1 MLDYLRELCLINGIS
16 GREKNVREYLIE
28 IINKSLTQGDKINID
43 PIGNLICFKKG
54 RKTPKN
60 KVMISAH
67 MDEVGFI
74 VTYICD
80 NGFLKFTNVGG
91 VDSKVVCGRTV
102 SVGDKGITGVVG
114 QKAMH
119 LCEGEEGSSCK
130 EISSLYI
137 DIGAESKEE
146 AEDYVSIGDSVYFKS
161 DYVEF
166 GNNKI
171 KAKAIDDR
179 FGCAVMLKMI
189 ESDLEYD
196 TCFAFLVQEEV
207 GCRGAGP
214 AVFSVRPDYAIVL
227 EATTASDVAFVSD
240 ENTVCCQ
247 GEGAVVSFM
256 DRSTVYDMELFRG
269 AFALSKEKGIKI
281 QPKTTVA
288 GGNDAGTIHKSCE
301 GVRTIAVSLPCRY
314 IHSGT
319 CVADKT
325 DMNACYDLAVALN
338 EVYANA

>member
-1 MLDYLRELCLINGIS
+1 MLDTLKDLCLIDGVSGDEKKVRDYIIS
-16 GREKNVREYLIE
+16 RIDGKCEYRV
-28 IINKSLTQGDKINID
+28 D
-43 PIGNLICFKKG
+43 PMGNLLAFKKG
-54 RKTPKN
+54 KSASKN

-91 VDSKVVCGRTV
+91 IDPKIAVGRAV
-102 SVGDKGITGVVG
+102 RVGKTTGVIGNKVL
-114 QKAMH
+114 H
-119 LCEGEEGSSCK
+119 LTSGDEDKTVPSLDK
-130 EISSLYI
+130 LYI
-137 DIGAESKEE
+137 DIGAASKEE
-146 AEDYVSIGDSVYFKS
+146 AEKIVNVGDPVYFIS
-161 DYVEF
+161 DFVAF
-166 GNNKI
+166 GDNKI

-179 FGCAVMLKMI
+179 FGCAVMIKLI
-189 ESDLEYD
+189 ESELEFD
-196 TCFAFLVQEEV
+196 CNFAFLVQEEV

-214 AVFSVRPDYAIVL
+214 AVFSIRPDYAIVL
-227 EATTASDVAFVSD
+227 EATTASDIAFVSK

-247 GEGAVVSFM
+247 GDGAVVSFM
-256 DRSTVYDMELFRG
+256 DRSTVYDMELFRN
-269 AFALSKEKGIKI
+269 AFEIAKEKGIKI

-319 CVADKT
+319 SVGDVRDISECF
-325 DMNACYDLAVALN
+325 NLAKALF
-338 EVYANA
+338 EEYANA